1 MSSKTKPIKLALAA
15 TIIAVILIG
24 FYAFV
29 EQEASQ
35 SQAASQQQ
43 SEQTQMLGKDPFKE
57 FLDKQQQ
64 LGGSNQQ
71 PQLSPSQP
79 NQPMQPSGGIPAAST
94 TGTDPF
100 KAFLDAQAKSQK
112 ETSGASPFAS
122 GK

>member
-1 MSSKTKPIKLALAA
+1 MSGKTRSFRLALFA

-29 EQEASQ
+29 QQDASQ

-57 FLDKQQQ
+57 YLDKQQQ

-71 PQLSPSQP
+71 SQLSPSQP
-79 NQPMQPSGGIPAAST
+79 NQPMQTSGANPVTST

-100 KAFLDAQAKSQK
+100 KAFLDAQAKLQK